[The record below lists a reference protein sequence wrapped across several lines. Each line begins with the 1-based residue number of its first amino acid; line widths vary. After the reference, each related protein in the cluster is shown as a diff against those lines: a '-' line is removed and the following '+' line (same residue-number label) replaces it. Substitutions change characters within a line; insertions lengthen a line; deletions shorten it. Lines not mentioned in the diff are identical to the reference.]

1 MSPEV
6 APSPGRDPDSANGT
20 ISEPPAPGTRRPRV
34 GMALYGDLTYD
45 SRVRREARSLAGA
58 GYDVTIVCLAARAGA
73 SDLPE
78 SVKVMVQRPRG
89 PAVIPGSSNP
99 FFVARRGRVVAFRGR
114 VAWLVA
120 YARGLRAW
128 GRLAVAIAGPVDV
141 WHAHDLTGLAA
152 VVPHLRRH
160 VPVVYDSHE
169 LFLETGTALRLP
181 LPARLMLRAYERW
194 LVSRVSAVI
203 TVNEALAS
211 VLERRYRR
219 QGVLAVHN
227 CPDRWLPPVER
238 PTVLREAAGVPG
250 MAPVILYHGA
260 LSANRG
266 VEQLMQV
273 LLEPGLQDAH
283 LVLMG
288 FGEMQ
293 DEYTRASGEPH
304 WGNRVHVLE
313 PVRPTELLLW
323 VASADIGAMPIQP
336 ATLNLRLSTPNK
348 LFECLAAGTPV
359 VASDFPAIRR
369 IVVGDPSGVLGAV
382 CDPADVRAIAEAIG
396 SILRLAPTELAGLRR
411 RCLRAADERWNWE
424 FEARTLLA
432 VYEEVLPRWR

>member
-1 MSPEV
+1 
-6 APSPGRDPDSANGT
+6 
-20 ISEPPAPGTRRPRV
+20 
-34 GMALYGDLTYD
+34 
-45 SRVRREARSLAGA
+45 
-58 GYDVTIVCLAARAGA
+58 
-73 SDLPE
+73 
-78 SVKVMVQRPRG
+78 
-89 PAVIPGSSNP
+89 
-99 FFVARRGRVVAFRGR
+99 
-114 VAWLVA
+114 
-120 YARGLRAW
+120 
-128 GRLAVAIAGPVDV
+128 
-141 WHAHDLTGLAA
+141 
-152 VVPHLRRH
+152 
-160 VPVVYDSHE
+160 
-169 LFLETGTALRLP
+169 
-181 LPARLMLRAYERW
+181 
-194 LVSRVSAVI
+194 
-203 TVNEALAS
+203 
-211 VLERRYRR
+211 
-219 QGVLAVHN
+219 
-227 CPDRWLPPVER
+227 
-238 PTVLREAAGVPG
+238 

-293 DEYTRASGEPH
+293 DEYTRASGEPQ

-323 VASADIGAMPIQP
+323 VASADIGAMPIQS